1 MAHIHFAWE
10 LGGGLGHAGR
20 LKPLALEALRRG
32 HQVSMGLRDLVH
44 TNQILAELDGL
55 GVARLQAPVWL
66 HEVKGLPA
74 TQISLAEILLAMGYV
89 NAGALHGL
97 FTGWRNMMQ
106 VLKPDLVVADSAP
119 TAVLAAR
126 SLGVPS
132 ATVGIGYFMPPK
144 ATPMPLLRD
153 WEAVQPGRVE
163 AGDAQMLKSINTV
176 LQGVGC
182 APLQHAAQAMLG
194 DLPLLQTW
202 PEFDHYGRKSLPG
215 GQAWWGPSMLSGAG
229 VAPQW
234 PTAGGAN
241 APKVF
246 AYLKTN
252 HPDHALVLQALV
264 SLGCQVECYL
274 PEVASGRPPPV
285 VSPLIHYSSGPVDL
299 VATLPGCALCVCH
312 GGEATLAQA
321 LLLQVPVLLLPT
333 QAEQFLISRAVG
345 RCGLGINAAELR
357 RPLDYAALI
366 QPLLSPNGPHKL
378 AAVAFAKR
386 YAHFTSAQQTLDL
399 VDAFEGQLKSA

>member
-1 MAHIHFAWE
+1 LAHIHFAWE

-44 TNQILAELDGL
+44 TNQILAELDAL

-89 NAGALHGL
+89 NAGALQGL
-97 FTGWRNMMQ
+97 FMGWRGMLQ

-132 ATVGIGYFMPPK
+132 ATVGIGYFMPPN

-163 AGDAQMLKSINTV
+163 AGDAQMLNAINTV
-176 LQGVGC
+176 LQDVGC

-202 PEFDHYGRKSLPG
+202 PEFDHYGRHTLPV
-215 GQAWWGPSMLSGAG
+215 GQRWWGPSMLS
-229 VAPQW
+229 
-234 PTAGGAN
+234 GAN

-246 AYLKTN
+246 AYLKSN

-264 SLGCQVECYL
+264 GLGCQVECYL
-274 PEVASGRPPPV
+274 PEVATGRPPPV
-285 VSPLIHYSSGPVDL
+285 TSPLIHYSSGPVDL
-299 VATLPGCALCVCH
+299 LAALPGCALCVCH

-321 LLLQVPVLLLPT
+321 LLLKVPVLLLPT

-345 RCGLGINAAELR
+345 RGGLGINVAELR
-357 RPLDYAALI
+357 RPVDYVALI
-366 QPLLSPNGPHKL
+366 QPMLNPIGPHKQ
-378 AAVAFAKR
+378 AATAFAER
-386 YAHFTSAQQTLDL
+386 HADFTSAQQTRDL
-399 VDAFEGQLKSA
+399 VDAFEAHLKGA